1 MGTENS
7 EKKQNQK
14 HSMAVPEKIKNEL
27 PCDLAISFLSI
38 HSKNWVESKASTR

>member
-14 HSMAVPEKIKNEL
+14 HRMAVPEKIKNEL

-38 HSKNWVESKASTR
+38 HSKN